1 MKKIYIQLIV
11 VLLSNGFLLC
21 KMYGQQTPVFA
32 NYDYNAILINPA
44 HAGFYPNTDVT
55 LTNRGY
61 LNQIDGS
68 PRNIGLTFNTPLNS
82 RNVGLGAGF
91 SSDKIG
97 VTTATSLFASYAYK
111 IIFDHNYNRA
121 RWWSYNPNVLSFGI
135 TGGIL
140 LYNENLQEL
149 GIQNDPNF
157 ENNINTTIPTI
168 GIGILY
174 NREHIYVGFSASNVL
189 VNSLASDDNINLD
202 NPLYAYMGYRFFTT
216 RFQELMIKPNVL
228 IKYVSGA
235 PIQTDLNLTV
245 NYKNRIEGGLGYRTN
260 SSINFLAGFYFFDH
274 WRLLYNYNQTLR
286 SNPINNTHGII
297 LSYRFGAG
305 FSNKG

>member
-1 MKKIYIQLIV
+1 MKKTYMLLIV
-11 VLLSNGFLLC
+11 VILSKGFLC
-21 KMYGQQTPVFA
+21 KIFSQQTPLFA
-32 NYDYNAILINPA
+32 NYDYNTVLINPA
-44 HAGFYPNTDVT
+44 HAGFYADTDVT

-68 PRNIGLTFNTPLNS
+68 PRNIGLTINSSLNS
-82 RNVGLGAGF
+82 RKVGLGAGF

-135 TGGIL
+135 TGGVL

-157 ENNINTTIPTI
+157 ENNINTAIPTI
-168 GIGILY
+168 GVGILY
-174 NREHIYVGFSASNVL
+174 NREHIYIGFSASNVL
-189 VNSLASDDNINLD
+189 GNSLTSDKNINLD

-216 RFQELMIKPNVL
+216 RFQEVMIKPNVL

-235 PIQTDLNLTV
+235 PIQADFNLTV
-245 NYKNRIEGGLGYRTN
+245 NYKNSIEVGAGYRTS
-260 SSINFLAGFYFFDH
+260 SSINFLAGFYLFDH
-274 WRLLYNYNQTLR
+274 WRILYNYNQTVR
-286 SNPINNTHGII
+286 NTPINNTHGIV
-297 LSYRFGAG
+297 LSYRFGDG
-305 FSNKG
+305 FVNKRS

>member
-1 MKKIYIQLIV
+1 MAI
-11 VLLSNGFLLC
+11 LLSNGFLLH
-21 KMYGQQTPVFA
+21 KTYGQQTPVFA

-44 HAGFYPNTDVT
+44 HAGFYPDTDVT

-82 RNVGLGAGF
+82 RKVGLGAGF

-111 IIFDHNYNRA
+111 IVFDRYYNRA
-121 RWWSYNPNVLSFGI
+121 RWWSHNPNVLSFGI
-135 TGGIL
+135 TGGVL
-140 LYNENLQEL
+140 FYNENLQEL

-174 NREHIYVGFSASNVL
+174 NRERIYVGFSASNIL
-189 VNSLASDDNINLD
+189 GNSLASDDNVNLD
-202 NPLYAYMGYRFFTT
+202 NPLYAYMGYRFFAT
-216 RFQELMIKPNVL
+216 RFQEVMIKPNVL

-245 NYKNRIEGGLGYRTN
+245 NYKNRIEGGVGYRTS

-286 SNPINNTHGII
+286 GTPINNTHGII
-297 LSYRFGAG
+297 LSYRFGEG
-305 FSNKG
+305 FNDKG